1 MPIDISAHVYQ
12 IKVRGAIF
20 GQETFNTFYY
30 AGAAPASSLVDLASG
45 FNATVLTPWGILV
58 SNEWASI
65 EESVTHVK
73 GGTDF
78 GDFTVVVRGS
88 VTGDCL
94 PPYAS
99 YDFTLVRGGVGERN
113 GYKRLAGVA
122 ESSQSAGIVA
132 GAAASNVITLAAA
145 MADTISDGTTDY
157 HAVIQRETVHGVP
170 QLIPVYYD
178 VSNVIYS
185 QIGTQNSRK
194 YGHGR

>member
-1 MPIDISAHVYQ
+1 MDAHIYE
-12 IKVRGAIF
+12 IKVRGSIF

-30 AGAAPASSLVDLASG
+30 GGAAAATALVDLAGG
-45 FNATVLTPWGILV
+45 FNDAVLASWGILV
-58 SNEWASI
+58 SNEWTSL

-73 GGTDF
+73 GGADF
-78 GDFTVVVRGS
+78 ADFTVAVRGS
-88 VTGDCL
+88 VSGECL

-132 GAAASNVITLAAA
+132 GAAVSNVITLANA
-145 MADTISDGTTDY
+145 MGGTISDGVTDY
-157 HAVIQRETVHGVP
+157 VPVIRRETIHGVP
-170 QLIPVYYD
+170 QLIPVYYT
-178 VSNVIYS
+178 VSNAIYS